1 MKSKLA
7 LALTLA
13 LVVGLLMTGTVAAA
27 RGSGT
32 GTLTAQGDGIAG
44 LKGNGSVIISG
55 SGTLYIRDAA
65 GDASINV
72 TGKGVKRELRNGW
85 ILYAGFDGQAQI
97 SGTQIT
103 VALSGI
109 NIHLQATGTGKFL
122 LRGRGTYETSHGK
135 GGVWTDEGKVIAVP

>member
-1 MKSKLA
+1 MKNKWT

-13 LVVGLLMTGTVAAA
+13 LVVGWLMTGVAAA
-27 RGSGT
+27 EQGGGK

-44 LKGNGSVIISG
+44 LRGNGSITISG
-55 SGTLYIRDAA
+55 SGTLYVRDAA
-65 GDASINV
+65 GDATINV

-109 NIHLQATGTGKFL
+109 NIHLQASGTGKFL
-122 LRGRGTYETSHGK
+122 LRGEGTYETLHSK
-135 GGVWTDEGKVIAVP
+135 GVWTDAGKVIAVP

>member
-1 MKSKLA
+1 MGKRLFSA
-7 LALTLA
+7 LGLA
-13 LVVGLLMTGTVAAA
+13 LVAILLMTGAAA
-27 RGSGT
+27 AAQGGGT

-44 LKGNGSVIISG
+44 LRGNGSITISG
-55 SGTLYIRDAA
+55 SGTLYVRDAA
-65 GDASINV
+65 GDATINV

-109 NIHLQATGTGKFL
+109 NIHLQASGTGKFL
-122 LRGRGTYETSHGK
+122 LRGEGTYETSHGK
-135 GGVWTDEGKVIAVP
+135 GVWTDAGKVIAVP